1 MRRLLAGGLI
11 VVAVIAHSH
20 PVTAQVT
27 VHDPA
32 NTARNTVTS
41 LYQQY
46 LIETER
52 LQHAKLWAMARRLSA
67 FANLRRYAL
76 ADVPRWRVHGG
87 DYLHAL
93 GVGDALSFGD
103 PRGAA
108 YLAVSHPVL
117 NARATL
123 GRLSASA
130 QRELASRLAT
140 LEAAD
145 AVAMSGIND
154 TGSLRLFGR
163 RQELPAIDAL
173 EGQVLDPS
181 LEQSA
186 TAVLDKISG
195 AVLLGA
201 RQRQARSQ
209 LLATFVEQ
217 LLVESKRSRDADAT
231 TMNMQLRTWR
241 DGQAANAAFVAGA
254 GDALRTWRQ
263 P

>member
-1 MRRLLAGGLI
+1 MKRLLGGLI
-11 VVAVIAHSH
+11 VVGLLARAT
-20 PVTAQVT
+20 PGAAQVT

-46 LIETER
+46 LVETER

-76 ADVPRWRVHGG
+76 VDVPRWRTHGG
-87 DYLHAL
+87 DYLLAN
-93 GVGDALSFGD
+93 GINDALIFGD

-117 NARATL
+117 NGRAAL
-123 GRLSASA
+123 GRLSPMA
-130 QRELASRLAT
+130 QRLLSSRLAT

-145 AVAMSGIND
+145 AVAMSAIND

-163 RQELPAIDAL
+163 KQELPAIDAL
-173 EGQVLDPS
+173 EEQALDPS
-181 LEQSA
+181 LEQST

-195 AVLLGA
+195 AVLLGT

-209 LLATFVEQ
+209 LLAALVEQ
-217 LLVESKRSRDADAT
+217 LLIDSKRSRDADAT
-231 TMNMQLRTWR
+231 AMNMQLVTWR
-241 DGQAANAAFVAGA
+241 DGQAANAAFVAGS

>member
-1 MRRLLAGGLI
+1 MRRLFLVPFVIILA
-11 VVAVIAHSH
+11 APTAH
-20 PVTAQVT
+20 AQWT
-27 VHDPA
+27 VYDAA
-32 NTARNTVTS
+32 NTARNSISAT
-41 LYQQY
+41 YQQY
-46 LIETER
+46 LLETER

-76 ADVPRWRVHGG
+76 LDVPRWRTHGG
-87 DYLHAL
+87 DFLYAN
-93 GVGDALSFGD
+93 GFNDALIFGD

-117 NARATL
+117 NARAAL
-123 GRLSASA
+123 SRLPPAA

-140 LEAAD
+140 IESAD
-145 AVAMSGIND
+145 AVAMSAIND
-154 TGSLRLFGR
+154 TGSLRLNGR
-163 RQELPAIDAL
+163 RQELQVIDAL

-195 AVLLGA
+195 AVLLGT

-209 LLATFVEQ
+209 LLAAFVEQ
-217 LLVESKRSRDADAT
+217 LLIDSKRARDVDAT
-231 TMNMQLRTWR
+231 AMNMQLVTWR
-241 DGQAANAAFVAGA
+241 DSRAANAAFVAGT

>member
-1 MRRLLAGGLI
+1 MKRLLGVLI
-11 VVAVIAHSH
+11 VGGVAVA
-20 PVTAQVT
+20 AQPAGAQIT

-32 NTARNTVTS
+32 NTARNTITS

-46 LIETER
+46 LVETER
-52 LQHAKLWAMARRLSA
+52 LQHEKLWAMAQRLSA
-67 FANLRRYAL
+67 FANLRRYAVGN
-76 ADVPRWRVHGG
+76 VPRWWTHGG
-87 DYLHAL
+87 NVLYAN
-93 GVGDALSFGD
+93 GINDALASGD
-103 PRGAA
+103 PSGAA

-117 NARATL
+117 NAQPFLWRVSPT
-123 GRLSASA
+123 A
-130 QRELASRLAT
+130 QLQLASRLAT
-140 LEAAD
+140 LDAAD

-163 RQELPAIDAL
+163 IEELRAIDAL
-173 EGQVLDPS
+173 EIDVLNPS

-209 LLATFVEQ
+209 LLAAVVEQ
-217 LLVESKRSRDADAT
+217 LLVDSKRARDADSTA
-231 TMNMQLRTWR
+231 MNMQLTTWR
-241 DGQAANAAFVAGA
+241 DSQAASVAFVAGT

>member
-1 MRRLLAGGLI
+1 MKRLLAGGLI
-11 VVAVIAHSH
+11 VVALIGQSRQAA
-20 PVTAQVT
+20 AQVT

-41 LYQQY
+41 IYQQY
-46 LIETER
+46 LIEVER

-76 ADVPRWRVHGG
+76 AEVPRWRVHGG
-87 DYLHAL
+87 DYLYAV

-117 NARATL
+117 NARATM
-123 GRLSASA
+123 GRLSAPA

-145 AVAMSGIND
+145 AVAVSGLND
-154 TGSLRLFGR
+154 TGALRLFGR

-173 EGQVLDPS
+173 ESQVLDPS

-209 LLATFVEQ
+209 LLAAFVEQ
-217 LLVESKRSRDADAT
+217 LLVESKRARDADAT
-231 TMNMQLRTWR
+231 AMNMQFRTWR
-241 DGQAANAAFVAGA
+241 DGQTANAAFVAGT